1 MISKV
6 KTNPLASESPVDF
19 SPLSRITRIPLHQQ
33 IYEILRSKI
42 LQGIWASGVL
52 FPTEMELMTEYQVS
66 RATIRQVM
74 ERLVR
79 EGLVFRQ
86 QGRGTFVA
94 EPTLEQGLSRIISFT
109 EDMRRRG
116 LVPETRIL
124 AEEIFSAN
132 PDVCRALNL
141 REAEKVAYLKRLR
154 LANNEAL
161 CIEES
166 FISDSLCPGLFKTDF
181 SVQPLR
187 ETLDEQFGI
196 RIVRALQK
204 IHAITASHEI
214 ARELQIP
221 SNSAL
226 LFIERTSFN
235 ELDQPIEFLRLYF
248 RGDRYSLYNEL
259 RD

>member
-1 MISKV
+1 MVTKANKS
-6 KTNPLASESPVDF
+6 PLSNESLVEF
-19 SPLSRITRIPLHQQ
+19 SPLSRISRIPLHQQ

-52 FPTEMELMTEYQVS
+52 FPTEMELMAEYQVS

-94 EPTLEQGLSRIISFT
+94 EPTLEQGLTRIISFT

-116 LVPETRIL
+116 LVPETKIL
-124 AEEIFSAN
+124 AEEIILAN
-132 PDVCRALNL
+132 PDVSRALNL
-141 REAEKVAYLKRLR
+141 REAENVAYLKRLR

-166 FISDSLCPGLFKTDF
+166 FISEALCPGLFETDF

-187 ETLDEQFGI
+187 ETLDDKFGI

-214 ARELQIP
+214 AKELKIP

-226 LFIERTSFN
+226 LYIERTSFN
-235 ELDQPIEFLRLYF
+235 QLDQPIEFLRLYF
-248 RGDRYSLYNEL
+248 RGDRYSLYNEI